1 MLDFTSSNLT
11 QLLKQLKAKPSEK
24 LTFKLQKLTKIHW
37 ISGTWTHKPLQLFLL
52 LLLVLQHRL
61 LRGRRWLA
69 VCWQQLAISRQVTA
83 PQKLHLGCVSA
94 QLSAIKTFQNKS
106 KSSQISLMG
115 KPQMGAWHH
124 RGHWI
129 SPLFLCTLGVI
140 ATWTSFI
147 QHWVSTGQN
156 SHLNPQRDWTASWL
170 ASILF
175 FLWRRAWHSRKK
187 KPGSTLAWWKR
198 EWSQFS
204 TLACSSTIKKTRHL
218 PVNFDVKVGFV
229 TLGFTR
235 GKTNC
240 SATVSGGYVYNL

>member
-11 QLLKQLKAKPSEK
+11 QLLKRLKAKPSEK
-24 LTFKLQKLTKIHW
+24 LTFKLQKLTKIHR

-115 KPQMGAWHH
+115 KAPNGSMAPSWTLNFTPF
-124 RGHWI
+124 
-129 SPLFLCTLGVI
+129 PLHVRR
-140 ATWTSFI
+140 
-147 QHWVSTGQN
+147 N
-156 SHLNPQRDWTASWL
+156 SHLNILHSALSFHWSKFPLKPPERLKCILTGFHTFFFVTPSMTQQKKETRKHTCL
-170 ASILF
+170 METGMESILY
-175 FLWRRAWHSRKK
+175 
-187 KPGSTLAWWKR
+187 
-198 EWSQFS
+198 
-204 TLACSSTIKKTRHL
+204 
-218 PVNFDVKVGFV
+218 
-229 TLGFTR
+229 
-235 GKTNC
+235 
-240 SATVSGGYVYNL
+240 VSLLIHD